1 MSLLIPVSVAVSS
14 GFRCQ
19 ASKYKSVGKGRT
31 VENTRS
37 WQLLLGFVIK
47 RSGEARLPPSSSR
60 KVLELHFFVKLPN
73 EVDKEPDIFKVLW
86 VSTETSYKFV
96 PAIAH

>member
-1 MSLLIPVSVAVSS
+1 MSVAVSS

-60 KVLELHFFVKLPN
+60 KVLELHFFVKL
-73 EVDKEPDIFKVLW
+73 DKEPGIFKVLW